1 MKHIKQFEELGFD
14 DQMIKSKWDENI
26 EKQKQEQDRR
36 ENDDHRSYFSI
47 DDLDGLKKEL
57 NKIKGKLD
65 FDKQYLF
72 KMNKDILFK
81 INGLNQN
88 ISEMIKLYLFENKE
102 EWQSEFDFDLS
113 LFHEYE
119 IHFNIVQNNIAFNV
133 IHITADVGN
142 FELDLE
148 DFIEFYNVHLSHK
161 LV

>member
-133 IHITADVGN
+133 IHITDVGNFDN

-148 DFIEFYNVHLSHK
+148 DFIEFYNVHHK